1 MSSYISIVLKGVEFR
16 VRHSH
21 KIELQRDLNMH
32 NIEIA
37 KKKAELMQMMDRRKQ
52 MMVELLDDRQMII
65 YKNSYNKNLS
75 HAELQHD
82 KRFLKQRELLKAYDD
97 VHGTYIQPN

>member
-16 VRHSH
+16 IRHSH

-37 KKKAELMQMMDRRKQ
+37 KKKAELMQILDRRKQ
-52 MMVELLDDRQMII
+52 MMVELLDDRQTII

-82 KRFLKQRELLKAYDD
+82 KRYLKQKELLREYDN
-97 VHGTYIQPN
+97 VHGTYILPN

>member
-1 MSSYISIVLKGVEFR
+1 
-16 VRHSH
+16 
-21 KIELQRDLNMH
+21 
-32 NIEIA
+32 
-37 KKKAELMQMMDRRKQ
+37 MQMMDRREQ

-82 KRFLKQRELLKAYDD
+82 KRFLKQKDLLRAYDD